1 MIDAVAFEQP
11 ERAARLWARWRGNG
25 LQAELFDRFA
35 PTLADALQ
43 HAPDPDRLLVNCDRW
58 LESLGATLT
67 YYRLFAETPHAL
79 KPVLAVLGASDYM
92 ADTLLQNPELSEILL
107 DVRLLTRP
115 RTRADMRRDLSRL
128 LRACTTYWMQL
139 DRLRAF
145 KQQEYLRITALDLLG
160 KATLTETMR
169 ALSDLADVC
178 ADAALDAC
186 HRELAAQQGVAG
198 EHGFCILA
206 MGKWGGRE
214 LNYSSDI
221 DPIFLYR
228 DAPRL
233 VGAKDPTQYLLKLA
247 EMVVK
252 ALSEP
257 MRRGIVFRVDMR
269 LRPEGRL
276 GALARGVSSALHY
289 YETWAE
295 PWERQ
300 AMLKARPCAGDLQV
314 GEQFLERLQPWL
326 YRPSLSETDFAEIV
340 RLRERA
346 EAQARARNAYE
357 TDLKNGWGGIRD
369 IEFSVQALQLMLG
382 GRLPRLRTPA
392 TLDALQRL
400 KHARILAPDEARALQ
415 DAYIFLRTAE
425 HRLQLQFGHQT
436 HLLPTD
442 PKARARLAKLM
453 GFAEPDAFEQTLAR
467 HRAVARAFRE
477 RVLRM
482 PTSSAGSSPS
492 TPWTSPS
499 SAESSPSTPWT
510 SPSSAE
516 SSPSTPWTSPSSAGS
531 SPSTPWTSPSSAGSS
546 PSTPW
551 TSPSSAGSS
560 TRSAET
566 AVEFTTPSLR
576 FPLQAGG
583 TEQGLGSPREAAEPA
598 PPLGSPREVTEPTP
612 PLGSP
617 REAGGTLRRG
627 EELLPLLGT
636 DEGAVVWESVLQSL
650 GFAEPERAYRA
661 LSASLADAPPD
672 ERRAFEAILPAL
684 LTACARTPDPDR
696 ALTGLGRLADAFPSR
711 AGLYLA
717 FAESPEVLHR
727 LAELAQSPALLN
739 RLLAHLEL
747 LEMLFGEEI
756 VARGAKSLQ
765 EHRDALAQRL
775 ERCRSA
781 SARLASLSAYMR
793 REWLR
798 IGARDLWS
806 ETTPLQTARDLAALA
821 RAVLPALWEQ
831 VAPDQTLWLIGFGS
845 LGAGELGYQSDWDL
859 AFACPDDA
867 DLPTLERH
875 AQAFLAHCQR
885 LSEQG
890 VFPPVDTQLRPEGK
904 AGALV
909 RTVSGWRAYYA
920 QAAAPWERLA
930 AVRADVLNADA
941 DAPIVAVLNEYR
953 FGGAPTPDER
963 DEMRRLI
970 LRALTERV
978 PSSALHTHLKL
989 GYAGQNAIEF
999 LTHWLVVQHA
1009 TLDDHPSSAGTLT
1022 QLEWLWRRGILETAD
1037 YDALREAWRM
1047 LYQVRNRL
1055 ALLFDPAPEVLPDD
1069 SRLALLARSLNYD
1082 SPDALRR
1089 VLTEHQRAVEAI
1101 TRRWW

>member
-11 ERAARLWARWRGNG
+11 ERAARLWARWRGDG

-35 PTLADALQ
+35 PTLAEALQ
-43 HAPDPDRLLVNCDRW
+43 RAPDPDRLLVNCDRW

-128 LRACTTYWMQL
+128 LRACTSYWMQL

-178 ADAALDAC
+178 ADAALEAS

-228 DAPRL
+228 DAPHL
-233 VGAKDPTQYLLKLA
+233 TGTADPTRYLLKLA

-276 GALARGVSSALHY
+276 GALARSVSSALHY

-453 GFAEPDAFEQTLAR
+453 GFADPDAFEQTLAH

-477 RVLRM
+477 RVLRVS
-482 PTSSAGSSPS
+482 TLGAG
-492 TPWTSPS
+492 
-499 SAESSPSTPWT
+499 SSPSTPWT

-560 TRSAET
+560 RCENMLA
-566 AVEFTTPSLR
+566 PSPAL
-576 FPLQAGG
+576 PASGEG
-583 TEQGLGSPREAAEPA
+583 VAA
-598 PPLGSPREVTEPTP
+598 PPPFTGEV
-612 PLGSP
+612 G
-617 REAGGTLRRG
+617 RGAGFSVHLAPA
-627 EELLPLLGT
+627 LPLLGT

-650 GFAEPERAYRA
+650 GFAEPARAYRA

-806 ETTPLQTARDLAALA
+806 ETTPLQTARDLSALA

-831 VAPDQTLWLIGFGS
+831 VAPDQTLWLVGFGS

-885 LSEQG
+885 LTEQG

-930 AVRADVLNADA
+930 AVRADVLNADG

-953 FGGAPTPDER
+953 FGDAPTPDER

-1009 TLDDHPSSAGTLT
+1009 TLDDHPPSTGTLT
-1022 QLEWLWRRGILETAD
+1022 QLEWLWRRGVLETAD

-1101 TRRWW
+1101 TRRWWEHS

>member
-11 ERAARLWARWRGNG
+11 ERAARLWARWRGDG
-25 LQAELFDRFA
+25 LQAELFDRFV

-43 HAPDPDRLLVNCDRW
+43 RAPDPDRLLVNCDRW

-115 RTRADMRRDLSRL
+115 RPRSEMRRDLSRL
-128 LRACTTYWMQL
+128 LRACTSYWMQL

-178 ADAALDAC
+178 ADAALEAS
-186 HRELAAQQGVAG
+186 HRELAAQQGVTG

-233 VGAKDPTQYLLKLA
+233 TGTADPTRYLLKLA

-269 LRPEGRL
+269 LRPEGRV
-276 GALARGVSSALHY
+276 GTLARGMSSALHY

-300 AMLKARPCAGDLQV
+300 AMLKARPCAGDLHV

-453 GFAEPDAFEQTLAR
+453 GFADPDAFEQTLAH

-477 RVLRM
+477 RVLRSS
-482 PTSSAGSSPS
+482 PSSAESSPS

-499 SAESSPSTPWT
+499 SAGSSPSTPWT

-531 SPSTPWTSPSSAGSS
+531 SPSTPWTSPSSAESS
-546 PSTPW
+546 RCENMLAPSPALPA
-551 TSPSSAGSS
+551 SGEGVA
-560 TRSAET
+560 
-566 AVEFTTPSLR
+566 
-576 FPLQAGG
+576 
-583 TEQGLGSPREAAEPA
+583 A
-598 PPLGSPREVTEPTP
+598 PPPFTGEV
-612 PLGSP
+612 G
-617 REAGGTLRRG
+617 RGAGFSVHLAPA
-627 EELLPLLGT
+627 LPLLGT

-650 GFAEPERAYRA
+650 GFAEPARAYRA

-684 LTACARTPDPDR
+684 LTACTRTPDPDR

-885 LSEQG
+885 LTEQG

-930 AVRADVLNADA
+930 AMRADVLNADA

-953 FGGAPTPDER
+953 FGDAPTPDER

-1009 TLDDHPSSAGTLT
+1009 TLDDHPPSTGTLT
-1022 QLEWLWRRGILETAD
+1022 QLEWLWRRGVLETAD
-1037 YDALREAWRM
+1037 HDALREAWQM

-1055 ALLFDPAPEVLPDD
+1055 ALLFDPAPEVLPDDD

-1101 TRRWW
+1101 TRRWWE

>member
-11 ERAARLWARWRGNG
+11 ERAARLWARWRGDG

-43 HAPDPDRLLVNCDRW
+43 RAPDPDRLLVNCDRW

-128 LRACTTYWMQL
+128 LRACTSYWMQL

-186 HRELAAQQGVAG
+186 HRELAAQQGVTG

-233 VGAKDPTQYLLKLA
+233 TGTADPTRYLLKLA

-453 GFAEPDAFEQTLAR
+453 GFADPDAFEQTLAR

-499 SAESSPSTPWT
+499 SAGSSPSTPWT

-531 SPSTPWTSPSSAGSS
+531 SPSTPWTSPSSAE
-546 PSTPW
+546 
-551 TSPSSAGSS
+551 SS
-560 TRSAET
+560 TLEDMP
-566 AVEFTTPSLR
+566 TPSPAL
-576 FPLQAGG
+576 PASGEG
-583 TEQGLGSPREAAEPA
+583 VAA
-598 PPLGSPREVTEPTP
+598 PPPFTGEV
-612 PLGSP
+612 G
-617 REAGGTLRRG
+617 RGAGFSVHLAPA
-627 EELLPLLGT
+627 LPLLGT

-650 GFAEPERAYRA
+650 GFAEPARAYRA
-661 LSASLADAPPD
+661 LCASLADAPPD

-696 ALTGLGRLADAFPSR
+696 ALTGLQRLADAFPSR

-756 VARGAKSLQ
+756 VVRGAKSLQ

-781 SARLASLSAYMR
+781 SARLASLSAYTR

-806 ETTPLQTARDLAALA
+806 ETTPLQTARDLSALA

-885 LSEQG
+885 LTEQG

-920 QAAAPWERLA
+920 QASAPWERLA

-953 FGGAPTPDER
+953 FGDAPTPDER

-1009 TLDDHPSSAGTLT
+1009 TLDDHPPSAGTLT
-1022 QLEWLWRRGILETAD
+1022 QLEWLWRRGVLETAD

-1101 TRRWW
+1101 TRRWWE

>member
-1 MIDAVAFEQP
+1 MIDAVALEQP
-11 ERAARLWARWRGNG
+11 ERAARLWARWRGDG

-43 HAPDPDRLLVNCDRW
+43 GAPDPDRLLVNFDRW

-67 YYRLFAETPHAL
+67 YYRLFAETPAAL
-79 KPVLAVLGASDYM
+79 KPVLAVLSASDYM

-115 RTRADMRRDLSRL
+115 RTRADLRRDLSRL

-160 KATLTETMR
+160 KASLSATTR

-178 ADAALDAC
+178 ADAALEAS
-186 HRELAAQQGVAG
+186 HRELAAQQGVTG

-228 DAPRL
+228 NAPRF

-276 GALARGVSSALHY
+276 GALARSVSSALHY
-289 YETWAE
+289 YETWGE

-314 GEQFLERLQPWL
+314 GEQFLERLQAWL

-357 TDLKNGWGGIRD
+357 TDLKNGWGSIRD

-400 KHARILAPDEARALQ
+400 KHARILAPDAARALQ
-415 DAYIFLRTAE
+415 DAYAFLRTVE

-442 PKARARLAKLM
+442 PKARTRLAKLM
-453 GFAEPDAFEQTLAR
+453 GFADPDAFEQALAH

-477 RVLRM
+477 QTLR
-482 PTSSAGSSPS
+482 TSQSSVGSSQS
-492 TPWTSPS
+492 TPGTSQS
-499 SAESSPSTPWT
+499 SIGTSQATPGSSQSTPGT
-510 SPSSAE
+510 SQSGAFV
-516 SSPSTPWTSPSSAGS
+516 SPHPQSLSHCVGEGS
-531 SPSTPWTSPSSAGSS
+531 
-546 PSTPW
+546 
-551 TSPSSAGSS
+551 
-560 TRSAET
+560 R
-566 AVEFTTPSLR
+566 V
-576 FPLQAGG
+576 FPLSRLAGEGDTGGEG
-583 TEQGLGSPREAAEPA
+583 TYS
-598 PPLGSPREVTEPTP
+598 S
-612 PLGSP
+612 
-617 REAGGTLRRG
+617 
-627 EELLPLLGT
+627 LLPLLGT
-636 DEGAVVWESVLQSL
+636 DEGAAFWQPALQSL
-650 GFAEPERAYRA
+650 GFAEPARAYRA

-765 EHRDALAQRL
+765 AHRDALAQRL

-781 SARLASLSAYMR
+781 SARLASLSAYAR

-806 ETTPLQTARDLAALA
+806 ETTPLQTARDLSALA
-821 RAVLPALWEQ
+821 RVVLSALWEQ

-867 DLPTLERH
+867 DTPTLERH

-885 LSEQG
+885 LTEQG
-890 VFPPVDTQLRPEGK
+890 VFPLVDTQLRPEGK

-930 AVRADVLNADA
+930 AVRAEVLNADG

-978 PSSALHTHLKL
+978 PSSALRTHLKL

-1009 TLDDHPSSAGTLT
+1009 TPDAHPPSAGTLT
-1022 QLEWLWRRGILETAD
+1022 QLEWLWRRGVLEAAD
-1037 YDALREAWRM
+1037 YDALREAWQM

-1055 ALLFDPAPEVLPDD
+1055 ALLFDPAPEVLPDGE
-1069 SRLALLARSLNYD
+1069 RLALLARSLNYD

-1101 TRRWW
+1101 TRRWWEPC

>member
-11 ERAARLWARWRGNG
+11 ERAARLWARWRGDG

-35 PTLADALQ
+35 PTLAEALQ
-43 HAPDPDRLLVNCDRW
+43 RAPDPDRLLVNCDRW

-79 KPVLAVLGASDYM
+79 KPELAVLGASDYM

-115 RTRADMRRDLSRL
+115 RPRSEMRRDLSRL
-128 LRACTTYWMQL
+128 LRACTSYWMQL

-233 VGAKDPTQYLLKLA
+233 TGTADPTRYLLKLA

-400 KHARILAPDEARALQ
+400 KHARILAPDHARALQ

-477 RVLRM
+477 RVLRV
-482 PTSSAGSSPS
+482 S
-492 TPWTSPS
+492 TLG
-499 SAESSPSTPWT
+499 
-510 SPSSAE
+510 
-516 SSPSTPWTSPSSAGS
+516 AGS

-551 TSPSSAGSS
+551 TSPSSAESSPSMPWTSPSSAGTSQSSAGSS
-560 TRSAET
+560 RCENMLA
-566 AVEFTTPSLR
+566 PSPAL
-576 FPLQAGG
+576 PASGEG
-583 TEQGLGSPREAAEPA
+583 VAA
-598 PPLGSPREVTEPTP
+598 PPPFTGEV
-612 PLGSP
+612 G
-617 REAGGTLRRG
+617 RGAGFSVHLAPA
-627 EELLPLLGT
+627 LPLLGT
-636 DEGAVVWESVLQSL
+636 DEGATVWHGVLGSL
-650 GFAEPERAYRA
+650 GFVEPERAYRA

-806 ETTPLQTARDLAALA
+806 ETTPLQTARDLSALA

-867 DLPTLERH
+867 DLPTLERQ

-885 LSEQG
+885 LTEQG

-930 AVRADVLNADA
+930 AMRADVLNADA
-941 DAPIVAVLNEYR
+941 PIVAVLDEYR
-953 FGGAPTPDER
+953 FGDAPTPDER

-1009 TLDDHPSSAGTLT
+1009 TLDDHPPSTGTLT
-1022 QLEWLWRRGILETAD
+1022 QLEWLWRRGVLDAAD
-1037 YDALREAWRM
+1037 YDALRDAWQV

-1055 ALLFDPAPEVLPDD
+1055 ALLFDPAPEALPDDD

-1101 TRRWW
+1101 TRRWWG

>member
-1 MIDAVAFEQP
+1 MIDAVALEQP
-11 ERAARLWARWRGNG
+11 ERAARLWARWRGDG

-43 HAPDPDRLLVNCDRW
+43 RAPDPDRLLVNCDRW

-107 DVRLLTRP
+107 DARLLMRP
-115 RTRADMRRDLSRL
+115 RPRADMRRDLSRL
-128 LRACTTYWMQL
+128 LRACTSYWMQL

-178 ADAALDAC
+178 ADAALEAS
-186 HRELAAQQGVAG
+186 HRELATQQGVAG

-233 VGAKDPTQYLLKLA
+233 AGAKDPTQYLLKLA

-314 GEQFLERLQPWL
+314 GEQFLERLQAWL

-357 TDLKNGWGGIRD
+357 TDLKNGWGSIRD

-382 GRLPRLRTPA
+382 GRLPRLRTTA

-400 KHARILAPDEARALQ
+400 KHARILAPDETRALQ

-453 GFAEPDAFEQTLAR
+453 GFAEPDAFEQTLTH
-467 HRAVARAFRE
+467 HRALARAFRE
-477 RVLRM
+477 RVLR
-482 PTSSAGSSPS
+482 S
-492 TPWTSPS
+492 
-499 SAESSPSTPWT
+499 
-510 SPSSAE
+510 
-516 SSPSTPWTSPSSAGS
+516 SPSSAGTS
-531 SPSTPWTSPSSAGSS
+531 QASPGTSLSSAGTSQ
-546 PSTPW
+546 STPG
-551 TSPSSAGSS
+551 SSARG
-560 TRSAET
+560 
-566 AVEFTTPSLR
+566 VEMISGFTTPSLR

-583 TEQGLGSPREAAEPA
+583 TEQGLGSPREATEPA
-598 PPLGSPREVTEPTP
+598 PS
-612 PLGSP
+612 LGSP

-636 DEGAVVWESVLQSL
+636 DEGATVWQGVLEAL
-650 GFAEPERAYRA
+650 GFAEPARAYRA

-781 SARLASLSAYMR
+781 SARLASLSAYTR

-831 VAPDQTLWLIGFGS
+831 VAPDQTLWLVGFGS
-845 LGAGELGYQSDWDL
+845 LGAGELGYQSDWDI

-867 DLPTLERH
+867 DTPTLERH

-885 LSEQG
+885 LTEQG

-953 FGGAPTPDER
+953 FGDAPTPDQR

-999 LTHWLVVQHA
+999 LTHWLVAQHA
-1009 TLDDHPSSAGTLT
+1009 TLDDHPPSTGTLT
-1022 QLEWLWRRGILETAD
+1022 QLEWLWRRGVLETAD
-1037 YDALREAWRM
+1037 YDALREAWQM

-1055 ALLFDPAPEVLPDD
+1055 ALLFDPAPEVLPDDD

-1101 TRRWW
+1101 TRRWWE

>member
-1 MIDAVAFEQP
+1 MIDAVALEQP
-11 ERAARLWARWRGNG
+11 ERAARLWARWRGDG

-43 HAPDPDRLLVNCDRW
+43 GAPDPDRLLVNFDRW

-67 YYRLFAETPHAL
+67 YYRLFAETPAAL
-79 KPVLAVLGASDYM
+79 KPVLAVLSASDYM

-115 RTRADMRRDLSRL
+115 RTRADLRRDLSRL

-160 KATLTETMR
+160 KASLSATTR

-178 ADAALDAC
+178 ADAALEAS
-186 HRELAAQQGVAG
+186 HRELAAQQGVTG

-228 DAPRL
+228 NAPRL

-276 GALARGVSSALHY
+276 GALARSVSSALHY
-289 YETWAE
+289 YETWGE

-314 GEQFLERLQPWL
+314 GEQFLERLQAWL

-357 TDLKNGWGGIRD
+357 TDLKNGWGSIRD

-400 KHARILAPDEARALQ
+400 KHARILAPDAARALQ
-415 DAYIFLRTAE
+415 DAYAFLRTVE

-442 PKARARLAKLM
+442 PKARTRLAKLM
-453 GFAEPDAFEQTLAR
+453 GFADPDAFEQALAH

-477 RVLRM
+477 QTLR
-482 PTSSAGSSPS
+482 TSQSSVGSSQS
-492 TPWTSPS
+492 TPGTSQS
-499 SAESSPSTPWT
+499 SIGTSQATPGSSQSTPGT
-510 SPSSAE
+510 SQSGAFV
-516 SSPSTPWTSPSSAGS
+516 SPHPQSLSHCVGEGS
-531 SPSTPWTSPSSAGSS
+531 
-546 PSTPW
+546 
-551 TSPSSAGSS
+551 
-560 TRSAET
+560 R
-566 AVEFTTPSLR
+566 V
-576 FPLQAGG
+576 FPLSRLAGEGDTGGEG
-583 TEQGLGSPREAAEPA
+583 TYS
-598 PPLGSPREVTEPTP
+598 S
-612 PLGSP
+612 
-617 REAGGTLRRG
+617 
-627 EELLPLLGT
+627 LLPLLGT
-636 DEGAVVWESVLQSL
+636 DEGAAFWQPALQSL
-650 GFAEPERAYRA
+650 GFAEPARAYRA
-661 LSASLADAPPD
+661 LNASLADAPPD
-672 ERRAFEAILPAL
+672 ERRAFEAILPVL

-696 ALTGLGRLADAFPSR
+696 ALTGLQRLADAFPSR

-806 ETTPLQTARDLAALA
+806 ETTPLQTARDLSALA
-821 RAVLPALWEQ
+821 RTVLPALWEQ
-831 VAPDQTLWLIGFGS
+831 VAPDQTLWLVGFGS

-867 DLPTLERH
+867 DTPTLERH

-885 LSEQG
+885 LTEQG
-890 VFPPVDTQLRPEGK
+890 VFPLVDTQLRPEGK

-930 AVRADVLNADA
+930 AVRAEVLNADG

-978 PSSALHTHLKL
+978 PSSALRTHLKL

-1009 TLDDHPSSAGTLT
+1009 TPDAHPPSAGTLT
-1022 QLEWLWRRGILETAD
+1022 QLEWLWRRGVLEAAD
-1037 YDALREAWRM
+1037 YDALREAWQM

-1055 ALLFDPAPEVLPDD
+1055 ALLFDPAPEVLPDGE
-1069 SRLALLARSLNYD
+1069 RLALLARSLNYD

-1101 TRRWW
+1101 TRRWWEPC

>member
-43 HAPDPDRLLVNCDRW
+43 RAPDPDRLLVNFDRW

-115 RTRADMRRDLSRL
+115 RPRAEMRRDLSRL
-128 LRACTTYWMQL
+128 LRACTSYWMQL

-186 HRELAAQQGVAG
+186 HRELAAQQGVTG

-233 VGAKDPTQYLLKLA
+233 TGTADPTRYLLKLA

-453 GFAEPDAFEQTLAR
+453 GFADPDAFEQTLAR

-482 PTSSAGSSPS
+482 PTSSAGSSH
-492 TPWTSPS
+492 
-499 SAESSPSTPWT
+499 
-510 SPSSAE
+510 
-516 SSPSTPWTSPSSAGS
+516 
-531 SPSTPWTSPSSAGSS
+531 
-546 PSTPW
+546 
-551 TSPSSAGSS
+551 
-560 TRSAET
+560 R
-566 AVEFTTPSLR
+566 R
-576 FPLQAGG
+576 
-583 TEQGLGSPREAAEPA
+583 LGHP
-598 PPLGSPREVTEPTP
+598 
-612 PLGSP
+612 
-617 REAGGTLRRG
+617 
-627 EELLPLLGT
+627 
-636 DEGAVVWESVLQSL
+636 
-650 GFAEPERAYRA
+650 
-661 LSASLADAPPD
+661 
-672 ERRAFEAILPAL
+672 RRA
-684 LTACARTPDPDR
+684 
-696 ALTGLGRLADAFPSR
+696 
-711 AGLYLA
+711 
-717 FAESPEVLHR
+717 
-727 LAELAQSPALLN
+727 
-739 RLLAHLEL
+739 
-747 LEMLFGEEI
+747 
-756 VARGAKSLQ
+756 
-765 EHRDALAQRL
+765 
-775 ERCRSA
+775 
-781 SARLASLSAYMR
+781 
-793 REWLR
+793 
-798 IGARDLWS
+798 
-806 ETTPLQTARDLAALA
+806 
-821 RAVLPALWEQ
+821 
-831 VAPDQTLWLIGFGS
+831 
-845 LGAGELGYQSDWDL
+845 
-859 AFACPDDA
+859 
-867 DLPTLERH
+867 
-875 AQAFLAHCQR
+875 
-885 LSEQG
+885 
-890 VFPPVDTQLRPEGK
+890 
-904 AGALV
+904 
-909 RTVSGWRAYYA
+909 
-920 QAAAPWERLA
+920 
-930 AVRADVLNADA
+930 
-941 DAPIVAVLNEYR
+941 
-953 FGGAPTPDER
+953 
-963 DEMRRLI
+963 
-970 LRALTERV
+970 
-978 PSSALHTHLKL
+978 
-989 GYAGQNAIEF
+989 
-999 LTHWLVVQHA
+999 
-1009 TLDDHPSSAGTLT
+1009 
-1022 QLEWLWRRGILETAD
+1022 
-1037 YDALREAWRM
+1037 
-1047 LYQVRNRL
+1047 
-1055 ALLFDPAPEVLPDD
+1055 
-1069 SRLALLARSLNYD
+1069 
-1082 SPDALRR
+1082 
-1089 VLTEHQRAVEAI
+1089 
-1101 TRRWW
+1101 

>member
-11 ERAARLWARWRGNG
+11 ERAARLWARWRGDG

-43 HAPDPDRLLVNCDRW
+43 RAPDPDRLLVNCDRW

-107 DVRLLTRP
+107 DVRLLMRP
-115 RTRADMRRDLSRL
+115 RPRSEMRRDLSRL
-128 LRACTTYWMQL
+128 LRACTSYWMQL

-160 KATLTETMR
+160 KVTLTETMR

-178 ADAALDAC
+178 ADAALEAS
-186 HRELAAQQGVAG
+186 HRELAAQQGVTG

-269 LRPEGRL
+269 LRPEGRV
-276 GALARGVSSALHY
+276 GTLARSVSSALHY

-453 GFAEPDAFEQTLAR
+453 GFADPDAFEQTLAH

-482 PTSSAGSSPS
+482 PTSSAG
-492 TPWTSPS
+492 
-499 SAESSPSTPWT
+499 
-510 SPSSAE
+510 

-560 TRSAET
+560 PSTPWTSPSSAGSSL
-566 AVEFTTPSLR
+566 ATPGTSLSAIGKSLES
-576 FPLQAGG
+576 PLTPTLSPLDKGG
-583 TEQGLGSPREAAEPA
+583 EGTGVGGSHTLGIVS
-598 PPLGSPREVTEPTP
+598 GI
-612 PLGSP
+612 
-617 REAGGTLRRG
+617 
-627 EELLPLLGT
+627 PLLGT

-650 GFAEPERAYRA
+650 GFAEPARAYRA
-661 LSASLADAPPD
+661 LCASLADAPPD

-696 ALTGLGRLADAFPSR
+696 ALTGLQRLADAFPSR

-806 ETTPLQTARDLAALA
+806 ETTPLQTARDLSALA

-831 VAPDQTLWLIGFGS
+831 VAPDPDAVAGGLRQSRRGRTGLPER
-845 LGAGELGYQSDWDL
+845 LGPRLRL
-859 AFACPDDA
+859 PRRRRPA
-867 DLPTLERH
+867 D
-875 AQAFLAHCQR
+875 
-885 LSEQG
+885 
-890 VFPPVDTQLRPEGK
+890 
-904 AGALV
+904 AGAA
-909 RTVSGWRAYYA
+909 RAGVPCA
-920 QAAAPWERLA
+920 LPAADRAGGLPARGHAVAP
-930 AVRADVLNADA
+930 
-941 DAPIVAVLNEYR
+941 
-953 FGGAPTPDER
+953 
-963 DEMRRLI
+963 
-970 LRALTERV
+970 
-978 PSSALHTHLKL
+978 
-989 GYAGQNAIEF
+989 
-999 LTHWLVVQHA
+999 
-1009 TLDDHPSSAGTLT
+1009 
-1022 QLEWLWRRGILETAD
+1022 
-1037 YDALREAWRM
+1037 
-1047 LYQVRNRL
+1047 
-1055 ALLFDPAPEVLPDD
+1055 
-1069 SRLALLARSLNYD
+1069 
-1082 SPDALRR
+1082 
-1089 VLTEHQRAVEAI
+1089 
-1101 TRRWW
+1101 

>member
-11 ERAARLWARWRGNG
+11 ERAARLWVRWRGNG

-43 HAPDPDRLLVNCDRW
+43 RAPDPDRLLVNCDRW

-115 RTRADMRRDLSRL
+115 RPRSEMRRDLSRL
-128 LRACTTYWMQL
+128 LRACTSYWMQL

-186 HRELAAQQGVAG
+186 HRELAAQQGVTG

-233 VGAKDPTQYLLKLA
+233 TGTADPTRYLLKLA

-453 GFAEPDAFEQTLAR
+453 GFADPDAFGQTLAR

-477 RVLRM
+477 RVLRVS
-482 PTSSAGSSPS
+482 TLGAGSSPS

-516 SSPSTPWTSPSSAGS
+516 SSPSTPWTSPSSAES
-531 SPSTPWTSPSSAGSS
+531 SPSTPWTSPSSAFVSPHPQPLSHCVGEGS
-546 PSTPW
+546 
-551 TSPSSAGSS
+551 
-560 TRSAET
+560 R
-566 AVEFTTPSLR
+566 V
-576 FPLQAGG
+576 FPLSRLAGEGDTGGEG
-583 TEQGLGSPREAAEPA
+583 TYS
-598 PPLGSPREVTEPTP
+598 S
-612 PLGSP
+612 
-617 REAGGTLRRG
+617 
-627 EELLPLLGT
+627 LLPLLGT

-650 GFAEPERAYRA
+650 GFVEPARAYRA

-696 ALTGLGRLADAFPSR
+696 ALTGLQRLADAFPSR

-765 EHRDALAQRL
+765 AHRDALAQRL

-781 SARLASLSAYMR
+781 SARLASLSAYTR

-806 ETTPLQTARDLAALA
+806 ETTPLQTARDLSALA

-941 DAPIVAVLNEYR
+941 DVPIVAVLNEYR
-953 FGGAPTPDER
+953 FGDAPTPDER

-1009 TLDDHPSSAGTLT
+1009 TLDDHPLSTGTLT
-1022 QLEWLWRRGILETAD
+1022 QLEWLWRRGVLETAD

-1055 ALLFDPAPEVLPDD
+1055 ALLFDPAPEVLHDD
-1069 SRLALLARSLNYD
+1069 SRLGLLARSLNYD

>member
-11 ERAARLWARWRGNG
+11 ERAARLWARWRGDG

-35 PTLADALQ
+35 PTLTDALQ
-43 HAPDPDRLLVNCDRW
+43 RAPDPDRLLVNCDRW

-79 KPVLAVLGASDYM
+79 KPVLAVLGASDFM

-115 RTRADMRRDLSRL
+115 RPRSEMRRDLSRL

-178 ADAALDAC
+178 ADAALEAS
-186 HRELAAQQGVAG
+186 HRELAAQQGVTG

-206 MGKWGGRE
+206 MGKWGGSE

-228 DAPRL
+228 DAPHL
-233 VGAKDPTQYLLKLA
+233 TGTADPTRYLLKLA

-400 KHARILAPDEARALQ
+400 KHARILAPDHARALQ

-477 RVLRM
+477 RVLR
-482 PTSSAGSSPS
+482 S
-492 TPWTSPS
+492 SPS
-499 SAESSPSTPWT
+499 SAGTSQSSAGTSQSSAGISQSTPGT

-516 SSPSTPWTSPSSAGS
+516 SSPSTPWTSPSSAG
-531 SPSTPWTSPSSAGSS
+531 TSLSSAGTSQ
-546 PSTPW
+546 STPG
-551 TSPSSAGSS
+551 TSQSGTFVSPHPQPLSHCVGEGS
-560 TRSAET
+560 R
-566 AVEFTTPSLR
+566 V
-576 FPLQAGG
+576 FPLSRLAGEGDTGGEG
-583 TEQGLGSPREAAEPA
+583 TYS
-598 PPLGSPREVTEPTP
+598 S
-612 PLGSP
+612 
-617 REAGGTLRRG
+617 
-627 EELLPLLGT
+627 LLPLLGT
-636 DEGAVVWESVLQSL
+636 DEGATVWHGVLGSL
-650 GFAEPERAYRA
+650 GFAEPARAYRA

-756 VARGAKSLQ
+756 VARGAKSPQ
-765 EHRDALAQRL
+765 AHRDALAQRL

-781 SARLASLSAYMR
+781 SARLASLSAYTR

-806 ETTPLQTARDLAALA
+806 ETTPLQTARDLSALA
-821 RAVLPALWEQ
+821 RAVLPALWKQ
-831 VAPDQTLWLIGFGS
+831 VVPDQTLWLIGFGS

-885 LSEQG
+885 LTEQG

-904 AGALV
+904 AGALA

-953 FGGAPTPDER
+953 FGDAPTPDER

-1009 TLDDHPSSAGTLT
+1009 TLDDHPPSTGTLT

-1069 SRLALLARSLNYD
+1069 DSRLALLARSLNYD

-1101 TRRWW
+1101 TRRWWE

>member
-11 ERAARLWARWRGNG
+11 ERAARLWARWRGDG

-43 HAPDPDRLLVNCDRW
+43 RAPDPDRLLVNCDRW

-128 LRACTTYWMQL
+128 LRACTSYWMQL

-178 ADAALDAC
+178 ADAALEAS
-186 HRELAAQQGVAG
+186 HRELAAQQGVTG

-228 DAPRL
+228 DAPHL
-233 VGAKDPTQYLLKLA
+233 TGTADPTRYLLKLA

-276 GALARGVSSALHY
+276 GALARSVSSALHY

-415 DAYIFLRTAE
+415 DAYTFLRTAE

-453 GFAEPDAFEQTLAR
+453 GFADPDAFEQTLAR

-477 RVLRM
+477 RVLRVS
-482 PTSSAGSSPS
+482 TLSAGSSPS

-531 SPSTPWTSPSSAGSS
+531 SLATPGTSLSAIGKSLES
-546 PSTPW
+546 PLTP
-551 TSPSSAGSS
+551 TLSP
-560 TRSAET
+560 
-566 AVEFTTPSLR
+566 LDK
-576 FPLQAGG
+576 GG
-583 TEQGLGSPREAAEPA
+583 EGTGVGGLHT
-598 PPLGSPREVTEPTP
+598 LGIVS
-612 PLGSP
+612 GI
-617 REAGGTLRRG
+617 
-627 EELLPLLGT
+627 PLLGT

-650 GFAEPERAYRA
+650 GFAEPARAYRA

-672 ERRAFEAILPAL
+672 ERRAFETILPAL

-806 ETTPLQTARDLAALA
+806 ETTPLQTARDLSALA
-821 RAVLPALWEQ
+821 RAALPALWEQ
-831 VAPDQTLWLIGFGS
+831 VAPAQTLWLVGFGS

-885 LSEQG
+885 LTEQG

-920 QAAAPWERLA
+920 QASAPWERLA
-930 AVRADVLNADA
+930 AIRADVLNADA

-953 FGGAPTPDER
+953 FGDAPTPDER

-1009 TLDDHPSSAGTLT
+1009 TLDDHPPSTGTLT
-1022 QLEWLWRRGILETAD
+1022 QLEWLWRRGVLDAAD
-1037 YDALREAWRM
+1037 YDALREAWQV

-1055 ALLFDPAPEVLPDD
+1055 ALLFDPAPEALPDDD

-1101 TRRWW
+1101 TRRWWEHS

>member
-1 MIDAVAFEQP
+1 MIDAVVFEQP
-11 ERAARLWARWRGNG
+11 KRAARLWARWRGDG

-35 PTLADALQ
+35 PTLAEALQ
-43 HAPDPDRLLVNCDRW
+43 RAPDPDRLLVNCDRW

-115 RTRADMRRDLSRL
+115 RPRSEVRRDLSRL
-128 LRACTTYWMQL
+128 LRACTSYWMQL

-178 ADAALDAC
+178 ADAALDAS

-453 GFAEPDAFEQTLAR
+453 GFADPDAFEQTLAR

-477 RVLRM
+477 RVLRVS
-482 PTSSAGSSPS
+482 TLGAVSSPS

-516 SSPSTPWTSPSSAGS
+516 SSPSTPWTSPSSVE
-531 SPSTPWTSPSSAGSS
+531 TSQSSAGTSQSGAFVS
-546 PSTPW
+546 PHPQPLSHCVGE
-551 TSPSSAGSS
+551 GS
-560 TRSAET
+560 R
-566 AVEFTTPSLR
+566 V
-576 FPLQAGG
+576 FPLSRLAGEGDTGGEG
-583 TEQGLGSPREAAEPA
+583 TYS
-598 PPLGSPREVTEPTP
+598 S
-612 PLGSP
+612 
-617 REAGGTLRRG
+617 
-627 EELLPLLGT
+627 LLPLLGT

-650 GFAEPERAYRA
+650 GFAEPARAYRA

-696 ALTGLGRLADAFPSR
+696 ALTGLQRLADAFPSR

-831 VAPDQTLWLIGFGS
+831 VAPNQTLWLIGFGS

-885 LSEQG
+885 LTEQG

-953 FGGAPTPDER
+953 FGDAPTPDER
-963 DEMRRLI
+963 DEMCRLI

-1009 TLDDHPSSAGTLT
+1009 TLDDQPSSAGTLA

-1069 SRLALLARSLNYD
+1069 SRLALLARILNYD

-1089 VLTEHQRAVEAI
+1089 VLTEHQRAVEVIA
-1101 TRRWW
+1101 RRWWEHS

>member
-1 MIDAVAFEQP
+1 MIDAVALEQP
-11 ERAARLWARWRGNG
+11 ERAARLWARWRGEG

-35 PTLADALQ
+35 PTLADAIP
-43 HAPDPDRLLVNCDRW
+43 HAPDPDRLLVNFDRW

-67 YYRLFAETPHAL
+67 YYRLFAETPAAL

-115 RTRADMRRDLSRL
+115 RARADLRRDLSRL

-178 ADAALDAC
+178 ADAALEAC
-186 HRELAAQQGVAG
+186 HRELAAQQGVTG

-221 DPIFLYR
+221 DPIFLYS
-228 DAPRL
+228 DEPRFR
-233 VGAKDPTQYLLKLA
+233 GAHDPTRYLLKLA

-252 ALSEP
+252 VLSEP

-276 GALARGVSSALHY
+276 GALARSVSSALHY
-289 YETWAE
+289 YETWGE

-357 TDLKNGWGGIRD
+357 TDLKNGWGSIRD
-369 IEFSVQALQLMLG
+369 IEFSVQVLQLMLG

-400 KHARILAPDEARALQ
+400 KHARILASNEANALQ
-415 DAYIFLRTAE
+415 DAYAFLRTVE

-453 GFAEPDAFEQTLAR
+453 GFADPDAFEQTLAQ

-477 RVLRM
+477 RVLR
-482 PTSSAGSSPS
+482 S
-492 TPWTSPS
+492 SPS
-499 SAESSPSTPWT
+499 SAGTSQSSAGT

-560 TRSAET
+560 RCENMLA
-566 AVEFTTPSLR
+566 PSPAL
-576 FPLQAGG
+576 PASGEG
-583 TEQGLGSPREAAEPA
+583 VAA
-598 PPLGSPREVTEPTP
+598 PPPFTGEV
-612 PLGSP
+612 G
-617 REAGGTLRRG
+617 RGAGFSVHLAPA
-627 EELLPLLGT
+627 LPLLGT
-636 DEGAVVWESVLQSL
+636 DEGATVWHGVLGSL
-650 GFAEPERAYRA
+650 GFVEPARAYRA

-696 ALTGLGRLADAFPSR
+696 ALTGLQRLADAFPSR

-806 ETTPLQTARDLAALA
+806 ETTPLQTARDLSALA
-821 RAVLPALWEQ
+821 RTVLPALWEQ
-831 VAPDQTLWLIGFGS
+831 VAPAQTLWLVGFGS

-875 AQAFLAHCQR
+875 AQAFLAHCQQ
-885 LSEQG
+885 LTEQG

-930 AVRADVLNADA
+930 AMRAGVLNADA
-941 DAPIVAVLNEYR
+941 DAPIVAVLDEYR
-953 FGGAPTPDER
+953 FGDAPTPDER

-999 LTHWLVVQHA
+999 LTHWLVAQHA
-1009 TLDDHPSSAGTLT
+1009 TLDDHPPSTGTLT
-1022 QLEWLWRRGILETAD
+1022 QLEWLWRRGVLDAAD
-1037 YDALREAWRM
+1037 YDALREAWQM

-1055 ALLFDPAPEVLPDD
+1055 ALLFDPAPEALPDDD

-1089 VLTEHQRAVEAI
+1089 VLTEHQCAVETI
-1101 TRRWW
+1101 TRRWWE

>member
-128 LRACTTYWMQL
+128 LRACTSYWMQL

-186 HRELAAQQGVAG
+186 HRELAAQQGVTG

-233 VGAKDPTQYLLKLA
+233 TGTADPTRYLLKLA

-453 GFAEPDAFEQTLAR
+453 GFADPDAFEQTLAH

-546 PSTPW
+546 RCENMLAPSPALPA
-551 TSPSSAGSS
+551 SGEGVA
-560 TRSAET
+560 
-566 AVEFTTPSLR
+566 
-576 FPLQAGG
+576 
-583 TEQGLGSPREAAEPA
+583 A
-598 PPLGSPREVTEPTP
+598 PPPFTGEV
-612 PLGSP
+612 G
-617 REAGGTLRRG
+617 RGGGFSVHLAPA
-627 EELLPLLGT
+627 LPLLGT

-650 GFAEPERAYRA
+650 GFVEPERAYRA

-684 LTACARTPDPDR
+684 LTACARTPNPDR

-781 SARLASLSAYMR
+781 SARLASLSAYTR

-806 ETTPLQTARDLAALA
+806 ETTPLQTARDLSALA

-831 VAPDQTLWLIGFGS
+831 VAPAQTLWLIGFGS

-875 AQAFLAHCQR
+875 AQAFLSHCQR

-930 AVRADVLNADA
+930 AVRAKVLNADA

-1009 TLDDHPSSAGTLT
+1009 TLDDHPPSTGTLT
-1022 QLEWLWRRGILETAD
+1022 QLEWLWRRGVLETAD
-1037 YDALREAWRM
+1037 YDALREAWQM

-1055 ALLFDPAPEVLPDD
+1055 ALLFDPAPEVLPDDD

-1101 TRRWW
+1101 TRRWWE

>member
-11 ERAARLWARWRGNG
+11 ERAARLWARWRGDG

-43 HAPDPDRLLVNCDRW
+43 RAPDPDRLLVNCDRW

-128 LRACTTYWMQL
+128 LRACTSYWMQL

-178 ADAALDAC
+178 ADAALEAS

-228 DAPRL
+228 DAPHL

-276 GALARGVSSALHY
+276 GALARSVSSALHY

-453 GFAEPDAFEQTLAR
+453 GFADPDAFEQTLAR

-477 RVLRM
+477 RVLR
-482 PTSSAGSSPS
+482 S
-492 TPWTSPS
+492 SPS
-499 SAESSPSTPWT
+499 SAG
-510 SPSSAE
+510 

-531 SPSTPWTSPSSAGSS
+531 SPSTPWTSPSSAESS

-583 TEQGLGSPREAAEPA
+583 TEFVR
-598 PPLGSPREVTEPTP
+598 
-612 PLGSP
+612 GSP

-650 GFAEPERAYRA
+650 GFAEPARAYRA

-696 ALTGLGRLADAFPSR
+696 ALTGLQRLADAFPSR

-806 ETTPLQTARDLAALA
+806 ETTPLQTARDLSALA
-821 RAVLPALWEQ
+821 RTVLPALWEQ
-831 VAPDQTLWLIGFGS
+831 VAPDQTLWLVGFGS

-885 LSEQG
+885 LTEQG

-920 QAAAPWERLA
+920 QASAPWERLA
-930 AVRADVLNADA
+930 AMRAGVLNADA

-953 FGGAPTPDER
+953 FGDAPTPDER

-1009 TLDDHPSSAGTLT
+1009 TLDDHPPSTGTLT
-1022 QLEWLWRRGILETAD
+1022 QLEWLWRRGVLETAD
-1037 YDALREAWRM
+1037 HDALREAWQM

-1055 ALLFDPAPEVLPDD
+1055 ALLFDPAPEVLPDDD

-1101 TRRWW
+1101 TRRWWE

>member
-11 ERAARLWARWRGNG
+11 ERAARLWARWRGDG

-43 HAPDPDRLLVNCDRW
+43 RAPDPDRLLVNCDRW

-186 HRELAAQQGVAG
+186 HRELAAQQGVTG

-228 DAPRL
+228 DAPRRA
-233 VGAKDPTQYLLKLA
+233 GAKDPTQYLLKLA

-340 RLRERA
+340 RLRKRA

-436 HLLPTD
+436 HLLPID

-453 GFAEPDAFEQTLAR
+453 GFADPDAFEQTLAR

-477 RVLRM
+477 RVLRSS
-482 PTSSAGSSPS
+482 PSSAGTSQSTTGTSQSSAGTSQSTTGTSQSSAGSSPS

-510 SPSSAE
+510 SPSSAGT
-516 SSPSTPWTSPSSAGS
+516 SQSGAFVSPHPQPLSHCVGEGS
-531 SPSTPWTSPSSAGSS
+531 
-546 PSTPW
+546 
-551 TSPSSAGSS
+551 
-560 TRSAET
+560 R
-566 AVEFTTPSLR
+566 V
-576 FPLQAGG
+576 FPLSRKAGEGDTGGEG
-583 TEQGLGSPREAAEPA
+583 TYS
-598 PPLGSPREVTEPTP
+598 S
-612 PLGSP
+612 
-617 REAGGTLRRG
+617 
-627 EELLPLLGT
+627 LLPLLGT

-650 GFAEPERAYRA
+650 GFAEPARAYRA

-831 VAPDQTLWLIGFGS
+831 VAPAQTLWLVGFGS

-885 LSEQG
+885 LTEQG

-920 QAAAPWERLA
+920 QASAPWERLA

-953 FGGAPTPDER
+953 FGDAPTPDER

-999 LTHWLVVQHA
+999 LTHWLVAQHA
-1009 TLDDHPSSAGTLT
+1009 TLDDHPPSTGTLT

>member
-43 HAPDPDRLLVNCDRW
+43 RAPDPDRLLVNCDRW

-107 DVRLLTRP
+107 DVRLLMRP
-115 RTRADMRRDLSRL
+115 RPRSEMRRDLSRL
-128 LRACTTYWMQL
+128 LRACTSYWMQL

-269 LRPEGRL
+269 LRPEGRV
-276 GALARGVSSALHY
+276 GTLARSVSSALHY

-400 KHARILAPDEARALQ
+400 KHARILAPDHARALQ

-453 GFAEPDAFEQTLAR
+453 GFADPDAFEQTLAR

-477 RVLRM
+477 RVLRVS
-482 PTSSAGSSPS
+482 TLGAGSSPS

-516 SSPSTPWTSPSSAGS
+516 SSPSTPWTSPSSAGTSLS
-531 SPSTPWTSPSSAGSS
+531 SAGTSLLSAGSS
-546 PSTPW
+546 RCENMLAPSPALPA
-551 TSPSSAGSS
+551 SGEGVA
-560 TRSAET
+560 
-566 AVEFTTPSLR
+566 
-576 FPLQAGG
+576 
-583 TEQGLGSPREAAEPA
+583 A
-598 PPLGSPREVTEPTP
+598 PPPFTGEV
-612 PLGSP
+612 G
-617 REAGGTLRRG
+617 RGAGFSVHLAPA
-627 EELLPLLGT
+627 LPLLGT

-650 GFAEPERAYRA
+650 GFAEPARAYRA

-696 ALTGLGRLADAFPSR
+696 ALTGLQRLADAFPSR

-727 LAELAQSPALLN
+727 LAELAQSPVLLN

-806 ETTPLQTARDLAALA
+806 ETTPLQTARDLSALA

-831 VAPDQTLWLIGFGS
+831 VAPAQTLWLVGFGS
-845 LGAGELGYQSDWDL
+845 LGAGKLGYQSDWDL

-885 LSEQG
+885 LTEQG

-953 FGGAPTPDER
+953 FGDAPTPDER

-1009 TLDDHPSSAGTLT
+1009 TLDDHPPSTGTLT

>member
-43 HAPDPDRLLVNCDRW
+43 RAPDPDRLLVNCDRW

-128 LRACTTYWMQL
+128 LRACTSYWMQL

-186 HRELAAQQGVAG
+186 HRELAAQQGVTG

-233 VGAKDPTQYLLKLA
+233 TGTADPTRYLLKLA

-269 LRPEGRL
+269 LRPEGRV
-276 GALARGVSSALHY
+276 GTLARSVSSALHY

-510 SPSSAE
+510 SPSSA
-516 SSPSTPWTSPSSAGS
+516 GS

-560 TRSAET
+560 RCENMLA
-566 AVEFTTPSLR
+566 PSPAL
-576 FPLQAGG
+576 PASGEG
-583 TEQGLGSPREAAEPA
+583 VAA
-598 PPLGSPREVTEPTP
+598 PPPFTGEV
-612 PLGSP
+612 G
-617 REAGGTLRRG
+617 RGAGFSVHLAPA
-627 EELLPLLGT
+627 LPLLGT

-650 GFAEPERAYRA
+650 GFGEPARAYRA

-684 LTACARTPDPDR
+684 LTACARTPNPDR

-781 SARLASLSAYMR
+781 SARLASLSAYTR

-806 ETTPLQTARDLAALA
+806 ETTPLQTARDLSALA

-885 LSEQG
+885 LTEQG

-1022 QLEWLWRRGILETAD
+1022 QLEWLWRRGILEMAD

-1055 ALLFDPAPEVLPDD
+1055 ALLFDPAPEVLPDDD

>member
-11 ERAARLWARWRGNG
+11 ERAARLWVRWRGNG

-43 HAPDPDRLLVNCDRW
+43 RAPDPDRLLVNCDRW

-128 LRACTTYWMQL
+128 LRACTSYWMQL

-186 HRELAAQQGVAG
+186 HRELAAQQGVTG

-233 VGAKDPTQYLLKLA
+233 TGTADPTRYLLKLA

-453 GFAEPDAFEQTLAR
+453 GFADPDAFEQTLAR

-477 RVLRM
+477 RVLR
-482 PTSSAGSSPS
+482 TFQHRGAGSSPS

-516 SSPSTPWTSPSSAGS
+516 SSPSTPWTSPSSAES
-531 SPSTPWTSPSSAGSS
+531 SPSTPWTSPSSAFVSPHPQPLSHCVGEGS
-546 PSTPW
+546 
-551 TSPSSAGSS
+551 
-560 TRSAET
+560 R
-566 AVEFTTPSLR
+566 V
-576 FPLQAGG
+576 FPLSRLAGEGDTGGEG
-583 TEQGLGSPREAAEPA
+583 TYS
-598 PPLGSPREVTEPTP
+598 S
-612 PLGSP
+612 
-617 REAGGTLRRG
+617 
-627 EELLPLLGT
+627 LLPLLGT

-650 GFAEPERAYRA
+650 GFVEPARAYRA

-696 ALTGLGRLADAFPSR
+696 ALTGLQRLADAFPSR

-953 FGGAPTPDER
+953 FGDAPTPDER

-1069 SRLALLARSLNYD
+1069 SRLGLLARSLNYD

>member
-11 ERAARLWARWRGNG
+11 ERAARLWVRWRGNG

-43 HAPDPDRLLVNCDRW
+43 RAPDPDRLLVNCDRW

-128 LRACTTYWMQL
+128 LRACTSYWMQL

-186 HRELAAQQGVAG
+186 HRELAAQQGVTG

-228 DAPRL
+228 DAPHL
-233 VGAKDPTQYLLKLA
+233 TGTADPTRYLLKLA

-453 GFAEPDAFEQTLAR
+453 GFAEPDAFEQTLAH

-516 SSPSTPWTSPSSAGS
+516 SSPSTPWTSPSSAES
-531 SPSTPWTSPSSAGSS
+531 SPSTPWTSPSSAG
-546 PSTPW
+546 
-551 TSPSSAGSS
+551 TSQSSAGSS
-560 TRSAET
+560 RCENMLAHSPALT
-566 AVEFTTPSLR
+566 ASGEGVAAPLLLGTVESPLTPTLS
-576 FPLQAGG
+576 PLDKGGEGAGVG
-583 TEQGLGSPREAAEPA
+583 GSHTLGIVS
-598 PPLGSPREVTEPTP
+598 GI
-612 PLGSP
+612 
-617 REAGGTLRRG
+617 
-627 EELLPLLGT
+627 PLLGT

-650 GFAEPERAYRA
+650 GFAEPARAYRA

-696 ALTGLGRLADAFPSR
+696 ALTGLQRLADAFPSR

-806 ETTPLQTARDLAALA
+806 ETTPLQTARDLSALA

-831 VAPDQTLWLIGFGS
+831 VAPDQTLWLVGFGS

-885 LSEQG
+885 LTEQG

-1009 TLDDHPSSAGTLT
+1009 TLDDHPSSAGTLA

-1055 ALLFDPAPEVLPDD
+1055 ALLFDPALEVLPDD
-1069 SRLALLARSLNYD
+1069 SRLGLLARSLNYD

-1089 VLTEHQRAVEAI
+1089 VLTEHLEC
-1101 TRRWW
+1101 

>member
-11 ERAARLWARWRGNG
+11 ERAARLWVRWRGNG

-43 HAPDPDRLLVNCDRW
+43 RAPDPDRLLVNCDRW

-128 LRACTTYWMQL
+128 LRACTSYWMQL

-186 HRELAAQQGVAG
+186 HRELAAQQGITG

-233 VGAKDPTQYLLKLA
+233 AGAKDPTQYLLKLA

-453 GFAEPDAFEQTLAR
+453 GFADPDAFEQTLAR

-510 SPSSAE
+510 SPSSA
-516 SSPSTPWTSPSSAGS
+516 GS
-531 SPSTPWTSPSSAGSS
+531 SPSTPWTSPSSAE
-546 PSTPW
+546 
-551 TSPSSAGSS
+551 SS
-560 TRSAET
+560 TLEDMP
-566 AVEFTTPSLR
+566 TPSPAL
-576 FPLQAGG
+576 PASGEG
-583 TEQGLGSPREAAEPA
+583 VAA
-598 PPLGSPREVTEPTP
+598 PPPFTGEV
-612 PLGSP
+612 G
-617 REAGGTLRRG
+617 RGAGFSVHLAPA
-627 EELLPLLGT
+627 LPLLGT

-650 GFAEPERAYRA
+650 GFAEPARAYRA
-661 LSASLADAPPD
+661 LCASLADAPPD

-696 ALTGLGRLADAFPSR
+696 ALTGLQRLADAFPSR

-756 VARGAKSLQ
+756 VVRGAKSLQ

-781 SARLASLSAYMR
+781 SARLASLSAYTR

-806 ETTPLQTARDLAALA
+806 ETTPLQTARDLSALA

-885 LSEQG
+885 LTEQG

-920 QAAAPWERLA
+920 QASAPWERLA

-953 FGGAPTPDER
+953 FGDAPTPDER

-1009 TLDDHPSSAGTLT
+1009 TLDDHPPSAGTLT
-1022 QLEWLWRRGILETAD
+1022 QLEWLWRRGVLETAD

-1101 TRRWW
+1101 TRRWWE

>member
-11 ERAARLWARWRGNG
+11 KRAAQLWARWRGDG

-35 PTLADALQ
+35 PTLAEALQ
-43 HAPDPDRLLVNCDRW
+43 RAPDPDRLLVNCDRW

-128 LRACTTYWMQL
+128 LRACTSYWMQL

-145 KQQEYLRITALDLLG
+145 KQQEYLRITALDLLS

-178 ADAALDAC
+178 ADAALEAS

-314 GEQFLERLQPWL
+314 GEQFLERMQPWL

-453 GFAEPDAFEQTLAR
+453 GFADPDAFEQTLAR

-499 SAESSPSTPWT
+499 SA
-510 SPSSAE
+510 
-516 SSPSTPWTSPSSAGS
+516 GS

-551 TSPSSAGSS
+551 TSPSSAESS

-583 TEQGLGSPREAAEPA
+583 TEFVRGSPREAGFAETT
-598 PPLGSPREVTEPTP
+598 PPRGSPREAGFAETTP
-612 PLGSP
+612 PRGSP

-650 GFAEPERAYRA
+650 GFAEPARAYRA

-831 VAPDQTLWLIGFGS
+831 VAPAQTLWLIGFGS

-885 LSEQG
+885 LTEQG

-920 QAAAPWERLA
+920 QASAPWERLA
-930 AVRADVLNADA
+930 AIRAGVLNADA
-941 DAPIVAVLNEYR
+941 DAPIVAVVNEYR
-953 FGGAPTPDER
+953 FGDAPTPDER

-999 LTHWLVVQHA
+999 LTHWLVAQHA
-1009 TLDDHPSSAGTLT
+1009 TLDDHPPSTGTLT
-1022 QLEWLWRRGILETAD
+1022 QLEWLWRRGVLETAD
-1037 YDALREAWRM
+1037 HDALREAWQM

-1055 ALLFDPAPEVLPDD
+1055 ALLFDPAPEVLPDDD

-1101 TRRWW
+1101 TRRWWE

>member
-11 ERAARLWARWRGNG
+11 ERAARLWVRWRGNG

-43 HAPDPDRLLVNCDRW
+43 RAPDPDRLLVNCDRW

-115 RTRADMRRDLSRL
+115 RPRSEMRRDLSRL
-128 LRACTTYWMQL
+128 LRACTSYWMQL

-186 HRELAAQQGVAG
+186 HRELAAQQGVTG

-233 VGAKDPTQYLLKLA
+233 TGTADPTRYLLKLA

-482 PTSSAGSSPS
+482 PTSSAGTSQS
-492 TPWTSPS
+492 TTGTSQS
-499 SAESSPSTPWT
+499 SAGSSPSTPWT

-546 PSTPW
+546 RCENMLAPSPALPA
-551 TSPSSAGSS
+551 SGEGVA
-560 TRSAET
+560 
-566 AVEFTTPSLR
+566 
-576 FPLQAGG
+576 
-583 TEQGLGSPREAAEPA
+583 A
-598 PPLGSPREVTEPTP
+598 PPPFTGEV
-612 PLGSP
+612 G
-617 REAGGTLRRG
+617 RGAGFSVHLAPA
-627 EELLPLLGT
+627 LPLLGT

-650 GFAEPERAYRA
+650 GFGEPARAYRA

-684 LTACARTPDPDR
+684 LTACARTPNPDR

-806 ETTPLQTARDLAALA
+806 ETTPLQTARDLSALA

-831 VAPDQTLWLIGFGS
+831 VAPDQTLWLVGFGS

-875 AQAFLAHCQR
+875 AQAFLSRCQR
-885 LSEQG
+885 LTEQG

-953 FGGAPTPDER
+953 FGDAPTPDER

-999 LTHWLVVQHA
+999 LTHWLVAQHA
-1009 TLDDHPSSAGTLT
+1009 TLDDHPPSTGTLT
-1022 QLEWLWRRGILETAD
+1022 QLEWLWRRGVLETAD

-1055 ALLFDPAPEVLPDD
+1055 ALLFDPAPEVLPDDD

-1101 TRRWW
+1101 TRRWWEHS

>member
-11 ERAARLWARWRGNG
+11 ERAARLWARWRGDG

-43 HAPDPDRLLVNCDRW
+43 RAPDPDRLLVNCDRW

-186 HRELAAQQGVAG
+186 HRELAAQQGVTG

-276 GALARGVSSALHY
+276 GTLARSVSSALHY

-453 GFAEPDAFEQTLAR
+453 GFADPDAFEQTLAR

-516 SSPSTPWTSPSSAGS
+516 SSPSTPWTSPSSAES

-551 TSPSSAGSS
+551 TSPSSAESSPSTPWTSQSGAFVSPHPQPLSHAVGEGS
-560 TRSAET
+560 R
-566 AVEFTTPSLR
+566 V
-576 FPLQAGG
+576 FPLSRLAGEGDTGGEG
-583 TEQGLGSPREAAEPA
+583 TYS
-598 PPLGSPREVTEPTP
+598 S
-612 PLGSP
+612 
-617 REAGGTLRRG
+617 
-627 EELLPLLGT
+627 LLPLLGT
-636 DEGAVVWESVLQSL
+636 DEGATVWHGVLQSL
-650 GFAEPERAYRA
+650 GFAEPARAYRA

-717 FAESPEVLHR
+717 FAESPAVMHR
-727 LAELAQSPALLN
+727 LAELAQSPVLLN

-765 EHRDALAQRL
+765 AHCDALAQRL

-781 SARLASLSAYMR
+781 SARLASLSPYMR

-875 AQAFLAHCQR
+875 AQAFLSHCQR
-885 LSEQG
+885 LTEQG

-904 AGALV
+904 AGALA
-909 RTVSGWRAYYA
+909 RTVSGWRVYYA

-930 AVRADVLNADA
+930 AMRADVLNADA
-941 DAPIVAVLNEYR
+941 DAPIVAVLDEYR
-953 FGGAPTPDER
+953 FGDAPTPDER

-999 LTHWLVVQHA
+999 LTHWLVAQHA
-1009 TLDDHPSSAGTLT
+1009 TLDDHPPSTGTLT
-1022 QLEWLWRRGILETAD
+1022 QLEWLWRRGVLDAAD
-1037 YDALREAWRM
+1037 YDALREAWQM

-1101 TRRWW
+1101 TRRWVR

>member
-11 ERAARLWARWRGNG
+11 ERAARLWARWRGDG
-25 LQAELFDRFA
+25 LQTELFDRFA

-43 HAPDPDRLLVNCDRW
+43 RAPDPDRLLVNCDRW

-67 YYRLFAETPHAL
+67 YYRLFAETPYAL

-178 ADAALDAC
+178 ADAALEAS
-186 HRELAAQQGVAG
+186 HRELATQQGVAG

-233 VGAKDPTQYLLKLA
+233 MGAKDPTHYLLKLA

-276 GALARGVSSALHY
+276 GALARGVLSALHY

-400 KHARILAPDEARALQ
+400 KHARILAPDEASALQ
-415 DAYIFLRTAE
+415 DAYTFLRTAE

-453 GFAEPDAFEQTLAR
+453 GFADPDAFEQTLAR

-477 RVLRM
+477 RVLRVS
-482 PTSSAGSSPS
+482 TLSAGSSPS

-499 SAESSPSTPWT
+499 SAE
-510 SPSSAE
+510 
-516 SSPSTPWTSPSSAGS
+516 
-531 SPSTPWTSPSSAGSS
+531 
-546 PSTPW
+546 
-551 TSPSSAGSS
+551 SS

-583 TEQGLGSPREAAEPA
+583 TEQGLGSPREATEPA
-598 PPLGSPREVTEPTP
+598 PSLGSPREATEPAP
-612 PLGSP
+612 SLGSP

-636 DEGAVVWESVLQSL
+636 DEGATVWHGVLGSL
-650 GFAEPERAYRA
+650 GFVEPERAYRA
-661 LSASLADAPPD
+661 LCVSLADAPPD

-696 ALTGLGRLADAFPSR
+696 ALTGLQRLADAFPSR

-717 FAESPEVLHR
+717 FAESPEVMHR

-765 EHRDALAQRL
+765 AHRDALAQRL

-781 SARLASLSAYMR
+781 SARLASLSAYTR

-806 ETTPLQTARDLAALA
+806 ETTPLQTARDLSALA

-831 VAPDQTLWLIGFGS
+831 VAPAQTLWLIGFGS

-885 LSEQG
+885 LTEQG

-904 AGALV
+904 AGALA

-953 FGGAPTPDER
+953 FGDAPTPDER

-1009 TLDDHPSSAGTLT
+1009 TLDDHPPSTGTLT
-1022 QLEWLWRRGILETAD
+1022 QLEWLWRRGVLETAD
-1037 YDALREAWRM
+1037 HDALREAWQM

-1101 TRRWW
+1101 TRRWWEHS

>member
-11 ERAARLWARWRGNG
+11 KRAAQLWARWRGDG

-35 PTLADALQ
+35 PTLAEALQ
-43 HAPDPDRLLVNCDRW
+43 RAPDPDRLLVNCDRW

-67 YYRLFAETPHAL
+67 YYRLFAETPYAL

-115 RTRADMRRDLSRL
+115 RPRSEMRRDLSRL
-128 LRACTTYWMQL
+128 LRACTSYWMQL

-369 IEFSVQALQLMLG
+369 VEFSVQALQLMLG

-400 KHARILAPDEARALQ
+400 KHARILAPDETRALQ

-425 HRLQLQFGHQT
+425 HRLQLQFGQQT

-453 GFAEPDAFEQTLAR
+453 GFADPDAFEQTLAR

-477 RVLRM
+477 RVLRVS
-482 PTSSAGSSPS
+482 TLGAESSPS

-531 SPSTPWTSPSSAGSS
+531 STLEDMP
-546 PSTPW
+546 
-551 TSPSSAGSS
+551 
-560 TRSAET
+560 
-566 AVEFTTPSLR
+566 TPSP
-576 FPLQAGG
+576 PLPASGEG
-583 TEQGLGSPREAAEPA
+583 VAA
-598 PPLGSPREVTEPTP
+598 PPPFTGEV
-612 PLGSP
+612 G
-617 REAGGTLRRG
+617 RGAGFSVHLAPA
-627 EELLPLLGT
+627 LPLLGT
-636 DEGAVVWESVLQSL
+636 DEGATVWHGVLGSL
-650 GFAEPERAYRA
+650 GFAEPARAYRA

-765 EHRDALAQRL
+765 AHRDALAQRL

-781 SARLASLSAYMR
+781 SARLASLSAYTR

-806 ETTPLQTARDLAALA
+806 ETTPLQTARDLSALA
-821 RAVLPALWEQ
+821 RAILPALWEQ
-831 VAPDQTLWLIGFGS
+831 IAPDQTLWLIGFGS
-845 LGAGELGYQSDWDL
+845 LGAGELCYQSDWDL

-885 LSEQG
+885 LTEQG

-904 AGALV
+904 AGALA

-930 AVRADVLNADA
+930 AMRADVLNADA

-978 PSSALHTHLKL
+978 PSSALRMHLKL

-1009 TLDDHPSSAGTLT
+1009 TLDDHPPSTGTLT
-1022 QLEWLWRRGILETAD
+1022 QLEWLWRRGVLDAAD
-1037 YDALREAWRM
+1037 YDALREAWQM

-1069 SRLALLARSLNYD
+1069 SRLGLLARSLNYD

-1101 TRRWW
+1101 TRRWWG

>member
-11 ERAARLWARWRGNG
+11 ERAARLWAHWRGDG

-35 PTLADALQ
+35 PTLAEALQ
-43 HAPDPDRLLVNCDRW
+43 RAPDPDRLLVNCDRW

-67 YYRLFAETPHAL
+67 YYRLFADAPHAL

-107 DVRLLTRP
+107 DARLLTRP

-128 LRACTTYWMQL
+128 LRACTSYWMQL

-178 ADAALDAC
+178 ADAALEAC
-186 HRELAAQQGVAG
+186 HRELATQQGVAG

-269 LRPEGRL
+269 LRPEGRV
-276 GALARGVSSALHY
+276 GALARSVSSALHY

-425 HRLQLQFGHQT
+425 HCLQLQFGHQT

-453 GFAEPDAFEQTLAR
+453 GFADPDAFEQTLAH
-467 HRAVARAFRE
+467 HRTVARAFRE

-482 PTSSAGSSPS
+482 PTSSAGSSPCES
-492 TPWTSPS
+492 MPAPSPTLP
-499 SAESSPSTPWT
+499 ARGEGVAAPP
-510 SPSSAE
+510 P
-516 SSPSTPWTSPSSAGS
+516 
-531 SPSTPWTSPSSAGSS
+531 
-546 PSTPW
+546 
-551 TSPSSAGSS
+551 
-560 TRSAET
+560 
-566 AVEFTTPSLR
+566 FT
-576 FPLQAGG
+576 GG
-583 TEQGLGSPREAAEPA
+583 VGRGVGSPVRLTPA
-598 PPLGSPREVTEPTP
+598 
-612 PLGSP
+612 
-617 REAGGTLRRG
+617 
-627 EELLPLLGT
+627 LPLLGT

-650 GFAEPERAYRA
+650 GFGEPARAYRA

-765 EHRDALAQRL
+765 EHHDALAQRL

-781 SARLASLSAYMR
+781 SARLASLSAYTR

-806 ETTPLQTARDLAALA
+806 ETTPLQTARDLSALA

-885 LSEQG
+885 LTEQG

-930 AVRADVLNADA
+930 AIRADVLNADA

-953 FGGAPTPDER
+953 FGDAPTPDER

-999 LTHWLVVQHA
+999 LTHWLVAQHA
-1009 TLDDHPSSAGTLT
+1009 TPDDHPPSTSTLS
-1022 QLEWLWRRGILETAD
+1022 QLEWLWRRGVLDAAD
-1037 YDALREAWRM
+1037 YDALREAWQV

-1101 TRRWW
+1101 TRRWWGHS

>member
-11 ERAARLWARWRGNG
+11 ERAARLWARWRGDG

-43 HAPDPDRLLVNCDRW
+43 RAPDPDRLLVNCDRW

-67 YYRLFAETPHAL
+67 YYRLFADAPHAL

-128 LRACTTYWMQL
+128 LRACTSYWMQL

-178 ADAALDAC
+178 ADAALEAS
-186 HRELAAQQGVAG
+186 HRELAAQQGVTG

-228 DAPRL
+228 DPPRL
-233 VGAKDPTQYLLKLA
+233 VGAKDPTQYLLRLA

-269 LRPEGRL
+269 LRPEGRV

-300 AMLKARPCAGDLQV
+300 ATLKARPCAGDLQV

-400 KHARILAPDEARALQ
+400 KHARILAPDEASALQ
-415 DAYIFLRTAE
+415 DAYIFLRTVE

-453 GFAEPDAFEQTLAR
+453 FLTDPNAFEQTLAH

-482 PTSSAGSSPS
+482 PTSSAGISQS
-492 TPWTSPS
+492 TPGTSQ
-499 SAESSPSTPWT
+499 STPGT
-510 SPSSAE
+510 SL
-516 SSPSTPWTSPSSAGS
+516 STPGTSPSSAGS
-531 SPSTPWTSPSSAGSS
+531 SAQG
-546 PSTPW
+546 
-551 TSPSSAGSS
+551 
-560 TRSAET
+560 
-566 AVEFTTPSLR
+566 VEMTGGFTTPSLR

-598 PPLGSPREVTEPTP
+598 PPLGSPRE
-612 PLGSP
+612 
-617 REAGGTLRRG
+617 AGGTLRRG
-627 EELLPLLGT
+627 EELTPALPLLGT

-650 GFAEPERAYRA
+650 GFGEPARAYRA

-781 SARLASLSAYMR
+781 SARLASLSAYTR

-831 VAPDQTLWLIGFGS
+831 IAPDQTLWLIGFGS

-885 LSEQG
+885 LTEQG

-920 QAAAPWERLA
+920 QVAAPWERLA

-953 FGGAPTPDER
+953 FGGAPNPDER

-999 LTHWLVVQHA
+999 LTHWLVAQHA
-1009 TLDDHPSSAGTLT
+1009 TPDDHPPSTGTLT
-1022 QLEWLWRRGILETAD
+1022 QLEWLWRRGVLDAAD
-1037 YDALREAWRM
+1037 YDALREAWQV

>member
-11 ERAARLWARWRGNG
+11 ERAARLWARWRGDG

-43 HAPDPDRLLVNCDRW
+43 RAPDPDRLLVNCDRW

-128 LRACTTYWMQL
+128 LRACTSYWMQL

-186 HRELAAQQGVAG
+186 HRELAAQQGVTG

-228 DAPRL
+228 DAPHL
-233 VGAKDPTQYLLKLA
+233 TGTADPTRYLLKLA

-400 KHARILAPDEARALQ
+400 KHARILAPDHARALQ

-453 GFAEPDAFEQTLAR
+453 GFADPDAFEQTLAR

-477 RVLRM
+477 RVLRVS
-482 PTSSAGSSPS
+482 TLSAESSPS

-516 SSPSTPWTSPSSAGS
+516 SSPSTPWTSPSSAES
-531 SPSTPWTSPSSAGSS
+531 SPSTPWTSPSSAFVSPHPQPLSHCVGEGS
-546 PSTPW
+546 
-551 TSPSSAGSS
+551 
-560 TRSAET
+560 R
-566 AVEFTTPSLR
+566 V
-576 FPLQAGG
+576 FPLSRLAGEGDTGGEG
-583 TEQGLGSPREAAEPA
+583 TYS
-598 PPLGSPREVTEPTP
+598 S
-612 PLGSP
+612 
-617 REAGGTLRRG
+617 
-627 EELLPLLGT
+627 LLPLLGT

-650 GFAEPERAYRA
+650 GFVEPARAYRA

-727 LAELAQSPALLN
+727 LAELAQSPVLLN
-739 RLLAHLEL
+739 CLLAHLEL

-781 SARLASLSAYMR
+781 SARLASLSAYTR

-806 ETTPLQTARDLAALA
+806 ETTPLQTARDLSALA

-831 VAPDQTLWLIGFGS
+831 VAPAQTLWLVGFGS

-885 LSEQG
+885 LTEQG

-953 FGGAPTPDER
+953 FGDAPTPDER

-1009 TLDDHPSSAGTLT
+1009 TLDDHPPSTGTLT
-1022 QLEWLWRRGILETAD
+1022 QLEWLWRRGVLETAD
-1037 YDALREAWRM
+1037 HDALREAWQM

-1055 ALLFDPAPEVLPDD
+1055 ALLFDPAPEVLPDDD

>member
-1 MIDAVAFEQP
+1 VFP
-11 ERAARLWARWRGNG
+11 
-25 LQAELFDRFA
+25 
-35 PTLADALQ
+35 
-43 HAPDPDRLLVNCDRW
+43 
-58 LESLGATLT
+58 
-67 YYRLFAETPHAL
+67 
-79 KPVLAVLGASDYM
+79 
-92 ADTLLQNPELSEILL
+92 
-107 DVRLLTRP
+107 
-115 RTRADMRRDLSRL
+115 LSR
-128 LRACTTYWMQL
+128 
-139 DRLRAF
+139 
-145 KQQEYLRITALDLLG
+145 K
-160 KATLTETMR
+160 
-169 ALSDLADVC
+169 
-178 ADAALDAC
+178 
-186 HRELAAQQGVAG
+186 AG
-198 EHGFCILA
+198 EGDT
-206 MGKWGGRE
+206 GGE
-214 LNYSSDI
+214 GTYSS
-221 DPIFLYR
+221 
-228 DAPRL
+228 
-233 VGAKDPTQYLLKLA
+233 
-247 EMVVK
+247 
-252 ALSEP
+252 
-257 MRRGIVFRVDMR
+257 
-269 LRPEGRL
+269 
-276 GALARGVSSALHY
+276 
-289 YETWAE
+289 
-295 PWERQ
+295 
-300 AMLKARPCAGDLQV
+300 
-314 GEQFLERLQPWL
+314 
-326 YRPSLSETDFAEIV
+326 
-340 RLRERA
+340 
-346 EAQARARNAYE
+346 
-357 TDLKNGWGGIRD
+357 
-369 IEFSVQALQLMLG
+369 
-382 GRLPRLRTPA
+382 
-392 TLDALQRL
+392 
-400 KHARILAPDEARALQ
+400 
-415 DAYIFLRTAE
+415 
-425 HRLQLQFGHQT
+425 
-436 HLLPTD
+436 
-442 PKARARLAKLM
+442 
-453 GFAEPDAFEQTLAR
+453 
-467 HRAVARAFRE
+467 
-477 RVLRM
+477 
-482 PTSSAGSSPS
+482 
-492 TPWTSPS
+492 
-499 SAESSPSTPWT
+499 
-510 SPSSAE
+510 
-516 SSPSTPWTSPSSAGS
+516 
-531 SPSTPWTSPSSAGSS
+531 
-546 PSTPW
+546 
-551 TSPSSAGSS
+551 
-560 TRSAET
+560 
-566 AVEFTTPSLR
+566 
-576 FPLQAGG
+576 
-583 TEQGLGSPREAAEPA
+583 
-598 PPLGSPREVTEPTP
+598 
-612 PLGSP
+612 
-617 REAGGTLRRG
+617 
-627 EELLPLLGT
+627 LLPLLGT

-650 GFAEPERAYRA
+650 GFAEPARAYRA

-806 ETTPLQTARDLAALA
+806 ETTPLQTARDLSALA
-821 RAVLPALWEQ
+821 RTVLPALWEQ
-831 VAPDQTLWLIGFGS
+831 VAPDQTLWLVGFGS

-885 LSEQG
+885 LTEQG

-920 QAAAPWERLA
+920 QASAPWERLA
-930 AVRADVLNADA
+930 AMRADVLNADA

-953 FGGAPTPDER
+953 FGDAPTPDER

-1009 TLDDHPSSAGTLT
+1009 TLDDHPPSTGTLT
-1022 QLEWLWRRGILETAD
+1022 QLEWLWRRGVLETAD
-1037 YDALREAWRM
+1037 HDALREAWQM

-1055 ALLFDPAPEVLPDD
+1055 ALLFDPAPEVLPDDD

>member
-115 RTRADMRRDLSRL
+115 RPRSEMRRDLSRL
-128 LRACTTYWMQL
+128 LRACTSYWMQL

-186 HRELAAQQGVAG
+186 HRELAAQQGVTG

-228 DAPRL
+228 DAPHL
-233 VGAKDPTQYLLKLA
+233 TGTADPTRYLLKLA

-382 GRLPRLRTPA
+382 GSAAAPAHARHTGRPATPQARPHPRPRPRARPARRLHLPAHRRTP
-392 TLDALQRL
+392 
-400 KHARILAPDEARALQ
+400 
-415 DAYIFLRTAE
+415 
-425 HRLQLQFGHQT
+425 
-436 HLLPTD
+436 PT
-442 PKARARLAKLM
+442 
-453 GFAEPDAFEQTLAR
+453 
-467 HRAVARAFRE
+467 
-477 RVLRM
+477 
-482 PTSSAGSSPS
+482 
-492 TPWTSPS
+492 
-499 SAESSPSTPWT
+499 
-510 SPSSAE
+510 
-516 SSPSTPWTSPSSAGS
+516 
-531 SPSTPWTSPSSAGSS
+531 
-546 PSTPW
+546 
-551 TSPSSAGSS
+551 
-560 TRSAET
+560 T
-566 AVEFTTPSLR
+566 AV
-576 FPLQAGG
+576 
-583 TEQGLGSPREAAEPA
+583 
-598 PPLGSPREVTEPTP
+598 
-612 PLGSP
+612 
-617 REAGGTLRRG
+617 
-627 EELLPLLGT
+627 
-636 DEGAVVWESVLQSL
+636 
-650 GFAEPERAYRA
+650 
-661 LSASLADAPPD
+661 
-672 ERRAFEAILPAL
+672 
-684 LTACARTPDPDR
+684 RTPDTPAADR
-696 ALTGLGRLADAFPSR
+696 PQSTRPPCETNGL
-711 AGLYLA
+711 
-717 FAESPEVLHR
+717 
-727 LAELAQSPALLN
+727 
-739 RLLAHLEL
+739 
-747 LEMLFGEEI
+747 
-756 VARGAKSLQ
+756 
-765 EHRDALAQRL
+765 
-775 ERCRSA
+775 C
-781 SARLASLSAYMR
+781 
-793 REWLR
+793 
-798 IGARDLWS
+798 
-806 ETTPLQTARDLAALA
+806 
-821 RAVLPALWEQ
+821 
-831 VAPDQTLWLIGFGS
+831 
-845 LGAGELGYQSDWDL
+845 
-859 AFACPDDA
+859 
-867 DLPTLERH
+867 
-875 AQAFLAHCQR
+875 
-885 LSEQG
+885 
-890 VFPPVDTQLRPEGK
+890 
-904 AGALV
+904 
-909 RTVSGWRAYYA
+909 
-920 QAAAPWERLA
+920 
-930 AVRADVLNADA
+930 
-941 DAPIVAVLNEYR
+941 
-953 FGGAPTPDER
+953 
-963 DEMRRLI
+963 
-970 LRALTERV
+970 
-978 PSSALHTHLKL
+978 
-989 GYAGQNAIEF
+989 
-999 LTHWLVVQHA
+999 
-1009 TLDDHPSSAGTLT
+1009 
-1022 QLEWLWRRGILETAD
+1022 
-1037 YDALREAWRM
+1037 
-1047 LYQVRNRL
+1047 
-1055 ALLFDPAPEVLPDD
+1055 
-1069 SRLALLARSLNYD
+1069 
-1082 SPDALRR
+1082 
-1089 VLTEHQRAVEAI
+1089 
-1101 TRRWW
+1101 

>member
-43 HAPDPDRLLVNCDRW
+43 RAPDPDRLLVNCDRW

-128 LRACTTYWMQL
+128 LRACTSYWMQL

-186 HRELAAQQGVAG
+186 HRELAAQQGVTG

-233 VGAKDPTQYLLKLA
+233 TGTADPTRYLLKLA

-453 GFAEPDAFEQTLAR
+453 GFADPDAFEQTLAH
-467 HRAVARAFRE
+467 HRTVARAFRE

-482 PTSSAGSSPS
+482 PTSSAG
-492 TPWTSPS
+492 
-499 SAESSPSTPWT
+499 
-510 SPSSAE
+510 

-560 TRSAET
+560 PSTPWTSPSSAGSSRCENML
-566 AVEFTTPSLR
+566 APSPAL
-576 FPLQAGG
+576 PASGEG
-583 TEQGLGSPREAAEPA
+583 VAA
-598 PPLGSPREVTEPTP
+598 PPPFTGEV
-612 PLGSP
+612 G
-617 REAGGTLRRG
+617 RGAGFSVHLAPA
-627 EELLPLLGT
+627 LPLLGT

-650 GFAEPERAYRA
+650 GFGEPARAYRA

-684 LTACARTPDPDR
+684 LTACARTPNPDR

-765 EHRDALAQRL
+765 AHRDALAQRL

-781 SARLASLSAYMR
+781 SARLASLSAYTR

-806 ETTPLQTARDLAALA
+806 ETTPLQTARDLSALA

-859 AFACPDDA
+859 AFACPEDA

-885 LSEQG
+885 LTEQG

-1009 TLDDHPSSAGTLT
+1009 TLDDHPPSAGTLA
-1022 QLEWLWRRGILETAD
+1022 QLEWLWRRGVLETAD

-1069 SRLALLARSLNYD
+1069 SRLGLLARSLNYD

-1101 TRRWW
+1101 TRRWWE